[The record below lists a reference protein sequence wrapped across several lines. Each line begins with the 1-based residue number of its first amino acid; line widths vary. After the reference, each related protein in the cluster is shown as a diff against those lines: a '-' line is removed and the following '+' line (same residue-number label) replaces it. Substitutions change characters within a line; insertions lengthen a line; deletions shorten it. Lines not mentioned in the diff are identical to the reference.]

1 MVGFA
6 MLMSAPSIDFQEARA
21 DSELEVTIVMG
32 APNHVALGLI
42 SEVYVHCKD
51 SYEKMSKEEINWI
64 KEHLFR
70 FLERH
75 SCTIEKKDV

>member
-1 MVGFA
+1 MVILGVDKEEITGSYKIGF
-6 MLMSAPSIDFQEARA
+6 PKE
-21 DSELEVTIVMG
+21 
-32 APNHVALGLI
+32 
-42 SEVYVHCKD
+42 
-51 SYEKMSKEEINWI
+51 MSKEEINWI